1 MALCLRLCFY
11 VVSLV
16 LILVPVTGVHA
27 QNDPLVKDQSVFYP
41 PETLETLH
49 DRIQQDPW
57 AASVRDSCIKWAK
70 PWKELSDEELWQS
83 MFAPTISRSWMVWSN
98 GFCPNC
104 KQPVRMYDWKM
115 DPLNQPWKVTCPHCS
130 KQFPTN
136 DFESYYQ
143 SGLNRHGVFDP
154 EQADRSL
161 LYNVD
166 HPDPAD
172 SLHLFGVDDGE
183 GYIEGDHRWRFI
195 GSYLV
200 KGLWMKHIL
209 TGIHHLSTA
218 YVMTGDVSYAHKTAI
233 LLDRIA
239 DLYADFDFATQGLV
253 YEERRPGLTG
263 YISTWHDACVEVRRL
278 AMAYDQIY
286 TGLQQDTALVEFL
299 SKKADQYDLDTPKVS
314 LQQIQQNIENG
325 IFRETLENRHKIISN
340 FPQTDLS
347 LISIQT
353 VLDWPDNRST
363 VNTLID
369 KMIAKA
375 TAADGVSGE
384 KGLASYGAIT
394 PKNLAPF
401 FSLYSRLRPGFLDSL
416 FVRNPK
422 LEQMYRFH
430 IATWI
435 NESYYPRIG
444 DSGRIGQKVETY
456 SGVRFDPFPIGDTYK
471 QQSFSSPYSLFWNI
485 YEITGDP
492 LYVKL
497 LYRENDQTFSGLP
510 YDLFEDDPDRF
521 QKNVRSV
528 IQREGMDLATPSVN
542 KKEWCLGILKSGS
555 EKDTRAVW
563 LDYDI
568 GGNHCHAD
576 AMNIG
581 LIAKGIDLLPGFG
594 YPPVQF
600 GGWYSPRAI
609 WYHMTASHN
618 TVVVDGQDQMTGL
631 WQRETAPLKD
641 QLEPLKRQSRGQTTL
656 WCTTP
661 SLGAIRASGPH
672 LLEQTDMHQYERTV
686 ALIDID
692 DQNSYV
698 FDCFRVIGG
707 TDHAKFIHGHMGSIS
722 TTGLSLIPI
731 PDYGYKTQM
740 KSFKGDSS
748 ASPGWSADWTVR
760 DVWDYLPG
768 DTEVYLRYIDLTED
782 VTAATAKTWVA
793 YGYDGEGD
801 GDWLNSLMIRR
812 QAESPLS
819 STFVGILEPYETSPQ
834 IKTAEN
840 ISITTS
846 GGHPYPAMN
855 RAVRIELVNGYTD
868 LIVAMDTENPLNK
881 QPNFAQEKAVIVAD
895 SSVETDAEFLW
906 IRIDPEQRPDRIV
919 LSGGSYLTLS
929 TFSVHLSRDSQ
940 SVEIHFPNGEPTL
953 VSGHPD
959 WIQSMKNYSKE

>member
-1 MALCLRLCFY
+1 MIVWLRRCFY
-11 VVSLV
+11 ALSLS
-16 LILVPVTGVHA
+16 LILLPVTNVHS
-27 QNDPLVKDQSVFYP
+27 QTDTLVKEHSVFFP
-41 PETLETLH
+41 TATLEKLH
-49 DRIQQDPW
+49 ERIETDPW
-57 AASVRDSCIKWAK
+57 AAGVRDSCINRAK

-83 MFAPTISRSWMVWSN
+83 MFGPTISRSWMVWSN
-98 GFCPNC
+98 GFCPHC
-104 KQPVRMYDWKM
+104 KQPVRMYDWEM
-115 DPLNQPWKVTCPHCS
+115 DPLNQPWKVTCPHCRH
-130 KQFPTN
+130 QFPTN

-143 SGLNRHGVFDP
+143 SGLNRQGIFDP
-154 EQADRSL
+154 EKADRSL

-183 GYIEGDHRWRFI
+183 GYVKGDHRWRFI
-195 GSYLV
+195 GAYLV

-218 YVMTGDVSYAHKTAI
+218 YVMTGDRTYAHKTAI

-286 TGLQQDTALVEFL
+286 TGLQQDTALVTFL
-299 SKKADQYDLDTPKVS
+299 SQKADQYDLETPKTS
-314 LQQIQQNIENG
+314 LHQIQQNIENG
-325 IFRETLENRHKIISN
+325 IFRETLGNRHKVISN
-340 FPQTDLS
+340 FPQTDLT
-347 LISIQT
+347 LIAIQT

-369 KMIAKA
+369 RMINKA

-416 FVRNPK
+416 FERNPK

-430 IATWI
+430 IDTWI

-444 DSGRIGQKVETY
+444 DSGRIGQKVDTY
-456 SGVRFDPFPIGDTYK
+456 SGVRFRSFPIGDMYK
-471 QQSFSSPYSLFWNI
+471 QQSFSSPYSLFWKL
-485 YEITGDP
+485 YKITGDP
-492 LYVKL
+492 FYVKI
-497 LYRENDQTFSGLP
+497 LYRENDQTLSGLP
-510 YDLFEDDPDRF
+510 YDLFEDNPDRF
-521 QKNVRSV
+521 RSNVMSV
-528 IQREGMDLATPSVN
+528 IEKEGLDLTTPSVN
-542 KKEWCLGILKSGS
+542 KEEWCLGILKSGTGN
-555 EKDTRAVW
+555 DTRALW

-581 LIAKGIDLLPGFG
+581 FIARGIDLLPGFG

-600 GGWYSPRAI
+600 GGWYSARAI
-609 WYHMTASHN
+609 WYRMTASHN

-631 WQRETAPLKD
+631 WQRESAPLKN
-641 QLEPLKRQSRGQTTL
+641 QLDPLKRQSRGQTTL

-672 LLEQTDMHQYERTV
+672 LLEQTDMSQYERTV

-707 TDHAKFIHGHMGSIS
+707 KDHAKFIHGHMGSLS
-722 TTGLSLIPI
+722 TTGLSLTSI
-731 PDYGYKTQM
+731 PDYGHKTLM
-740 KSFKGDSS
+740 NAFKGDSLAS
-748 ASPGWSADWTVR
+748 AGWSADWSVR
-760 DVWDYLPG
+760 DVWGYLPD
-768 DTEVYLRYIDLTED
+768 DTEVHLRYIDLTED
-782 VTAATAKTWVA
+782 AMAATAKTWIA

-801 GDWLNSLMIRR
+801 GDWLNSLMVRR

-819 STFVGILEPYETSPQ
+819 SVFTGILESYETSPH
-834 IKTAEN
+834 IKTAQN
-840 ISITTS
+840 IPLTTS
-846 GGHPYPAMN
+846 EGHPYPPMN
-855 RAVRIELVNGYTD
+855 RAVRIELDNGYTD
-868 LIVAMDTENPLNK
+868 LIVAMDTENPLKK
-881 QPNFAQEKAVIVAD
+881 QPDFGQEETVIVAD
-895 SSVETDAEFLW
+895 GPVETDAEFLW
-906 IRIDPEQRPDRIV
+906 IRTDPKQRPDRLVI
-919 LSGGSYLTLS
+919 SGGSYLNFGPVSVQLS
-929 TFSVHLSRDSQ
+929 GDSQ
-940 SVEIHFPNGEPTL
+940 TVEIHFPNGKPTL
-953 VSGHPD
+953 VSGDPD
-959 WIQSMKNYSKE
+959 WIQSMVNHSKE